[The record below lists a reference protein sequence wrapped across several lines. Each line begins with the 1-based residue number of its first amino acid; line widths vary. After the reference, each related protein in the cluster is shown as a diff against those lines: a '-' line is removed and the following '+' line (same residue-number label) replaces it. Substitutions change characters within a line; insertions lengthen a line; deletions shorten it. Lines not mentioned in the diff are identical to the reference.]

1 MASVK
6 KGNANWL
13 PASGVPRRGGRGRV
27 GTIIIRV
34 DPLNLNADGAGA
46 EKVSTPRINFSIGL
60 FVKKS
65 FKRPFYLGEQ
75 NGWL

>member
-1 MASVK
+1 
-6 KGNANWL
+6 
-13 PASGVPRRGGRGRV
+13 
-27 GTIIIRV
+27 
-34 DPLNLNADGAGA
+34 LNLNADGAGA